1 MKILVTGASGQIG
14 KHLITQFGNTEH
26 SIIALD
32 RQQLDI
38 TDLDKTVQT
47 FKNYQP
53 ELTINLAAYTAVDQA
68 EENSKQAFL
77 VNQQGA
83 ENVSK
88 AAANIDAPIIHLST
102 DYVFSGN
109 KSTPYTENDI
119 PDPINIYGESKLAG
133 ELAVRECNAR
143 HLILRTAWVFS
154 SESKN
159 FLTTMLRLAQQRG
172 VISVV
177 DDQSGGPTYAKHVAQ
192 TLVTLTNQLPNFTA
206 ADWGIYHY
214 SGTPYTTWFEF
225 AQAIFQVAQQRDGFT
240 PPQLT
245 PIKSNQYKTLAKRP
259 HNSQLDNQKIIDR
272 FAIQPSDWPFALQE
286 LLTHTNPA

>member
-14 KHLITQFGNTEH
+14 KHLIPQFATTEH
-26 SIIALD
+26 TVIALD
-32 RQQLDI
+32 HQQLDI
-38 TDLDKTVQT
+38 TDLDKTVQL
-47 FKNYQP
+47 FKYYQP
-53 ELTINLAAYTAVDQA
+53 ELTINLAAYTAVDLA
-68 EENSKQAFL
+68 EKNSTQAFS

-83 ENVSK
+83 ENISK
-88 AAANIDAPIIHLST
+88 AAACIDAAIIHLST

-119 PDPINIYGESKLAG
+119 PDPINIYGKSKLAG

-154 SESKN
+154 NESKN
-159 FLTTMLRLAQQRG
+159 FLTTMLRLAQQQD

-192 TLVTLTNQLPNFTA
+192 TITTLTRQLQDFTA

-225 AQAIFQVAQQRDGFT
+225 AQAIFQTAQQRNGFT

-245 PIKSNQYKTLAKRP
+245 PIKSSHYKTLARRP
-259 HNSQLDNQKIIDR
+259 HNSQLSNKKIIDR
-272 FAIQPSDWPFALQE
+272 FAIQPGNWPLALQE
-286 LLTHTNPA
+286 LLTKPNPG

>member
-14 KHLITQFGNTEH
+14 KHLIPQFANTEH
-26 SIIALD
+26 NVIALD
-32 RQQLDI
+32 HQQLDI
-38 TDLDKTVQT
+38 TDLDKTVQL
-47 FKNYQP
+47 FKHCQP

-68 EENSKQAFL
+68 EENSEHAFA

-83 ENVSK
+83 ANISK
-88 AAANIDAPIIHLST
+88 AADSINAPIIHLST

-119 PDPINIYGESKLAG
+119 PDPINIYGKSKLAG
-133 ELAVRECNAR
+133 ELAVRQFNPR

-154 SESKN
+154 NESKN
-159 FLTTMLRLAQQRG
+159 FLTTMLRLARQQEI
-172 VISVV
+172 ISVV

-192 TLVTLTNQLPNFTA
+192 TIVALTNQLADFTA

-225 AQAIFQVAQQRDGFT
+225 AQAIFQAAQQKHGFT
-240 PPQLT
+240 TPQLT
-245 PIKSNQYKTLAKRP
+245 PIKSSHYKTPARRP
-259 HNSQLDNQKIIDR
+259 HNSQLSNQKITDR
-272 FAIQPSDWPFALQE
+272 FTIQPGNWRFALEE
-286 LLTHTNPA
+286 LLTKPTPD